1 MRTYTTTDS
10 PIGALTLVNSNGVLS
25 AVYMNEHARMPARE
39 SFGESTSAGF
49 EAALEQ
55 LNEYFAGQRR
65 EFTLTLAPK
74 GSQFQRSVWQ
84 LLAEIPYG
92 QTRTYGELADQLG
105 DRDVIRA
112 VGSANARNPISI
124 IVPCHRV
131 IGADGSLTGYAGGLE
146 RKKFLLDLENPSRAH
161 EPALF

>member
-1 MRTYTTTDS
+1 MRTYTTIDS
-10 PIGALTLVNSNGVLS
+10 PIGTLTLVNSDGALS
-25 AVYMNEHARMPARE
+25 AVYMNEHARKPTLERL
-39 SFGESTSAGF
+39 GGNTSAGF
-49 EAALEQ
+49 ETVTEQ
-55 LNEYFAGQRR
+55 LDEYFAGQRR
-65 EFTLTLAPK
+65 EFSLTLAPE
-74 GSQFQRSVWQ
+74 GSPFQRSVWQ
-84 LLAEIPYG
+84 LLAGIPYG

-105 DRDVIRA
+105 DRHVIRA

-146 RKKFLLDLENPSRAH
+146 RKKFLLELENPSRSH